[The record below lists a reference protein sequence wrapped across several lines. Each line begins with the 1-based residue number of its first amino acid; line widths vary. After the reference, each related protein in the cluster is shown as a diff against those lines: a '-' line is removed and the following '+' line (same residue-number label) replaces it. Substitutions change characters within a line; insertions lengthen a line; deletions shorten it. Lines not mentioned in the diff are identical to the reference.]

1 MTCLALL
8 EKDLSRDQEPWNT
21 YADGAY
27 KVTSGARRAPL
38 DGGME
43 KYTYIDYT
51 TLLERYTQKIK
62 KFFIFFCFFSDTH
75 SKVAYSCSLTQS
87 LMREEPM
94 RFWDFRRSE
103 TYSGPRGYHLT
114 AYARPSKIRTTS
126 ENMNICSH
134 IHKNICS
141 DLHK

>member
-21 YADGAY
+21 YAGEAY
-27 KVTSGARRAPL
+27 VAKPGARRTPL

-62 KFFIFFCFFSDTH
+62 KIFYFFCFFSDTY
-75 SKVAYSCSLTQS
+75 SQVAYSYPPTQS
-87 LMREEPM
+87 PMRGEPM

-114 AYARPSKIRTTS
+114 AYSGR
-126 ENMNICSH
+126 E
-134 IHKNICS
+134 
-141 DLHK
+141 

>member
-1 MTCLALL
+1 MTCLSLL
-8 EKDLSRDQEPWNT
+8 EKGLSRDQEPWNT

-27 KVTSGARRAPL
+27 KATSGARRAPL

-43 KYTYIDYT
+43 KYTYLDYT

-62 KFFIFFCFFSDTH
+62 KFLFFLFFSDTH
-75 SKVAYSCSLTQS
+75 SQVAYSCSLTQS
-87 LMREEPM
+87 FLRGEPM

-114 AYARPSKIRTTS
+114 AYTRQSKIRTPS
-126 ENMNICSH
+126 EDMNTCSH
-134 IHKNICS
+134 IHKNTSSI
-141 DLHK
+141 

>member
-1 MTCLALL
+1 MTCLSLL

-27 KVTSGARRAPL
+27 KATSGARRAPL

-62 KFFIFFCFFSDTH
+62 KFFIFFIFF
-75 SKVAYSCSLTQS
+75 LTLAAKS
-87 LMREEPM
+87 PISVL
-94 RFWDFRRSE
+94 
-103 TYSGPRGYHLT
+103 
-114 AYARPSKIRTTS
+114 
-126 ENMNICSH
+126 
-134 IHKNICS
+134 
-141 DLHK
+141 

>member
-1 MTCLALL
+1 MTCLSLL

-43 KYTYIDYT
+43 KYTYLDYT

-62 KFFIFFCFFSDTH
+62 KIFYFFCFFSDTH
-75 SKVAYSCSLTQS
+75 SQVAYICSLT
-87 LMREEPM
+87 
-94 RFWDFRRSE
+94 
-103 TYSGPRGYHLT
+103 
-114 AYARPSKIRTTS
+114 
-126 ENMNICSH
+126 
-134 IHKNICS
+134 
-141 DLHK
+141 